1 MKIILRKVF
10 AFIVAF
16 SIAGLL
22 AQFGR
27 LIGPAI
33 GGYFVMAF
41 DIPGGPNNA
50 RFLESIGNILLFAIV
65 VYVGIKVYKRLT
77 RNKEDKAAD

>member
-1 MKIILRKVF
+1 MNVTFRKIF

-16 SIAGLL
+16 FVAGLL
-22 AQFGR
+22 AEFGR

-50 RFLESIGNILLFAIV
+50 RFLESIGNILLFAII
-65 VYVGIKVYKRLT
+65 VYVGIKVYKRMT
-77 RNKEDKAAD
+77 RIKEDKVAE